1 MDHEDLPDDGRE
13 KGKIRGCNHDL
24 NEPRDPQELQESP
37 HTRPLSRTTLTG
49 NFVPPGT
56 GPPHTCGSLPPSDSL
71 CAEPPSFPESSKTTP
86 AVPPT
91 IFRAPTRLPRPRR
104 RNVFRRS
111 SETAFLSSSRRATGP
126 ATPLR
131 GDPRAAPEPSR
142 AAP

>member
-13 KGKIRGCNHDL
+13 KGKIFVVIQFCRKEQIRGCNHDL

-71 CAEPPSFPESSKTTP
+71 CAEPPSFPESSK
-86 AVPPT
+86 
-91 IFRAPTRLPRPRR
+91 RL
-104 RNVFRRS
+104 S
-111 SETAFLSSSRRATGP
+111 LGGSEP
-126 ATPLR
+126 Q
-131 GDPRAAPEPSR
+131 
-142 AAP
+142 